1 MVVVRRQKIQWLI
14 RKPTTRSLSTPIC
27 LFVCLFVCP
36 IENITV
42 VVSLS
47 TVNILATV
55 STKLMRS
62 CLDINQLGAPY
73 FKENSQPVDL
83 KLHLGRLG
91 LGLVLHGHLVLHGL
105 LLPGQVVLLRQ
116 RLEDCVGLFR
126 HCHQTEL
133 KLGPGLHHSCSFKLM
148 SFIL

>member
-1 MVVVRRQKIQWLI
+1 M
-14 RKPTTRSLSTPIC
+14 
-27 LFVCLFVCP
+27 FVGP
-36 IENITV
+36 IENITA

-83 KLHLGRLG
+83 KLHLGRFG
-91 LGLVLHGHLVLHGL
+91 LGLVLLGHLVLHGL
-105 LLPGQVVLLRQ
+105 LLLGQLVLLRQ

-133 KLGPGLHHSCSFKLM
+133 KLGPGLHHSCSFKWM

>member
-1 MVVVRRQKIQWLI
+1 MV
-14 RKPTTRSLSTPIC
+14 
-27 LFVCLFVCP
+27 
-36 IENITV
+36 
-42 VVSLS
+42 
-47 TVNILATV
+47 
-55 STKLMRS
+55 RS

-91 LGLVLHGHLVLHGL
+91 LGLVLLGQLILHGL
-105 LLPGQVVLLRQ
+105 LLLGQLVLLRQ

-133 KLGPGLHHSCSFKLM
+133 KLGPGLHHSCSFKSM
-148 SFIL
+148 SFIH

>member
-1 MVVVRRQKIQWLI
+1 
-14 RKPTTRSLSTPIC
+14 
-27 LFVCLFVCP
+27 
-36 IENITV
+36 
-42 VVSLS
+42 
-47 TVNILATV
+47 
-55 STKLMRS
+55 MRS

-91 LGLVLHGHLVLHGL
+91 LGLVLLGHLVLHGL
-105 LLPGQVVLLRQ
+105 LLLGQLVLLRQ

-133 KLGPGLHHSCSFKLM
+133 KLGPGLHHSAALISDVLEGGSDVDFL
-148 SFIL
+148 

>member
-1 MVVVRRQKIQWLI
+1 MV
-14 RKPTTRSLSTPIC
+14 
-27 LFVCLFVCP
+27 
-36 IENITV
+36 
-42 VVSLS
+42 
-47 TVNILATV
+47 
-55 STKLMRS
+55 RS

-91 LGLVLHGHLVLHGL
+91 LGLVLLGQLVLHGL
-105 LLPGQVVLLRQ
+105 LLLGQLVLLRQ

-133 KLGPGLHHSCSFKLM
+133 KLGPGLHHSAALISDVLEGGSDVDFL
-148 SFIL
+148 